1 MQYSIQIFCQE
12 TISFIFEIEFVY
24 NYVFCSRNKASGE
37 VCLLYPEGLLAL
49 AMVHRQVRSIQI
61 LLACYEVRNHYSAL
75 KCMHQTWNFSSSTDT
90 NVHCYLASFEYTLR
104 DLIRIFL

>member
-37 VCLLYPEGLLAL
+37 VRSGLQTHAL
-49 AMVHRQVRSIQI
+49 AVYNQI
-61 LLACYEVRNHYSAL
+61 IAD
-75 KCMHQTWNFSSSTDT
+75 SSNT
-90 NVHCYLASFEYTLR
+90 
-104 DLIRIFL
+104 